1 MTTDRN
7 ALRRELR
14 AHRRA
19 IPAPERIAAAE
30 ALAERLLSLPFAP
43 TSGYVAGYWAM
54 DGEIALHAWQLRLPR
69 GCIYCLPLLHD
80 DGRLRFAPWR
90 PGDALVSNRHGIP
103 EPDIA
108 PDALLPA
115 EAMAL
120 VVLPLVGFDR
130 NGHRLGMGGGWY
142 DRSFALRHA
151 RHERAAPP
159 WLVGAAFAVQ
169 QTDALAPAD
178 WDVALDAVCHE
189 SGTLLFDTSS
199 QDTIPA

>member
-7 ALRRELR
+7 ALRRGLR
-14 AHRRA
+14 ERRRA
-19 IPAPERIAAAE
+19 IPAPERIAGAE
-30 ALAERLLSLPFAP
+30 ALADRLLTLPFAP
-43 TSGYVAGYWAM
+43 ASGYVAGYWAM

-69 GCIYCLPLLHD
+69 ECIYCLPLLHD

-103 EPDIA
+103 EPDVA
-108 PDALLPA
+108 PSSLLDAQQ
-115 EAMAL
+115 MTL
-120 VVLPLVGFDR
+120 VVLPLVGFDHT
-130 NGHRLGMGGGWY
+130 GHRLGMGGGWY
-142 DRSFALRHA
+142 DRSFAF

-169 QTDALAPAD
+169 QADALAPAD

-189 SGTLLFDTSS
+189 RGTLLFDTSP
-199 QDTIPA
+199 QDTMPA